1 MECYAI
7 HDFGCVWIELIF
19 VETENWNW
27 KHCSEIIFK
36 CVNSA
41 MRPIFNKKVVEKC
54 NLWDSWMVHGCIVT
68 CQQLW
73 AEPKKKK
80 CRTQNANTKLIWIQI
95 FKKKK
100 KKSMSIIK
108 KKFIRLKK
116 ASAHSIP
123 MGLISKTQA
132 PKQSSYSTISQQLP
146 VNHNRKS
153 VEPQWNPTAYIL
165 LTQKKIILTHL
176 PSNAFNT
183 SRTQ

>member
-1 MECYAI
+1 MLC
-7 HDFGCVWIELIF
+7 DLFL
-19 VETENWNW
+19 
-27 KHCSEIIFK
+27 
-36 CVNSA
+36 
-41 MRPIFNKKVVEKC
+41 MKKLLKSVICGTREWCMDALFAVD
-54 NLWDSWMVHGCIVT
+54 LSTITSWT
-68 CQQLW
+68 
-73 AEPKKKK
+73 KKKM
-80 CRTQNANTKLIWIQI
+80 QNANTKLIWIQI

-100 KKSMSIIK
+100 KKSISIKK

>member
-1 MECYAI
+1 M
-7 HDFGCVWIELIF
+7 F
-19 VETENWNW
+19 
-27 KHCSEIIFK
+27 
-36 CVNSA
+36 
-41 MRPIFNKKVVEKC
+41 P
-54 NLWDSWMVHGCIVT
+54 
-68 CQQLW
+68 
-73 AEPKKKK
+73 
-80 CRTQNANTKLIWIQI
+80 
-95 FKKKK
+95 KKKK
-100 KKSMSIIK
+100 KKKHERHK